1 MDLQNHGGSQQAGD
15 SGDKNGVDL
24 VQFGRL
30 ELVASIPDQHP
41 ASSRQETQLSQG
53 V

>member
-30 ELVASIPDQHP
+30 ELEASIPT
-41 ASSRQETQLSQG
+41 SSRQETQLPQG

>member
-30 ELVASIPDQHP
+30 ELAASIP
-41 ASSRQETQLSQG
+41 ASSRQETQLPQG

>member
-1 MDLQNHGGSQQAGD
+1 MGLHNHGGSQQAGD
-15 SGDKNGVDL
+15 SGDKNDVDL
-24 VQFGRL
+24 LHFGRL
-30 ELVASIPDQHP
+30 ELVASILDQHP